1 MELKI
6 FNISGAETGRTIT
19 LDDAIFNVE
28 PNDHAIY
35 LDVKQYLAN
44 QRQGTH
50 KSKDRSEVSGSTRK
64 LKKQKGTGGA
74 RWGDINSPVFVGG
87 GRAFGPRP
95 RDYRFKLNK
104 KLKRLARRSA
114 MSYKLQ
120 DNAITIVEDFTMEVP
135 KTKRM
140 IEILNNLKISDKKPL
155 FVLLSANN
163 YVSLSAR
170 NLQNVKTINAS
181 NVNTYDI
188 LNASNLVISESSIKE
203 LEAVL
208 TAK

>member
-1 MELKI
+1 
-6 FNISGAETGRTIT
+6 
-19 LDDAIFNVE
+19 
-28 PNDHAIY
+28 
-35 LDVKQYLAN
+35 
-44 QRQGTH
+44 
-50 KSKDRSEVSGSTRK
+50 
-64 LKKQKGTGGA
+64 
-74 RWGDINSPVFVGG
+74 
-87 GRAFGPRP
+87 
-95 RDYRFKLNK
+95 
-104 KLKRLARRSA
+104 